1 MGALNFSLPVG
12 LPQFAVGAGVT
23 TNLVGTTQ
31 GDVRLG
37 AWRLTCVDTT
47 TETVQ
52 QDAILSDFRIANQ
65 SVFCSSGTG
74 MPAAAMAANAQSTDE
89 IIGVTLAAGT
99 SVSMSV
105 IGGVGAPGAYDVGAS
120 IATDPVGELA
130 PGQAPGDFDLD
141 SIGLLFPLNLAAI
154 PAALGTTVMQATC
167 NRTCRLGK
175 LFLTNDAA
183 NYLGVTSIL
192 VGGVEQLA
200 QSTVSGVPINHF
212 SPTSTFQNEYMDLD
226 VVITPGEQVAISIQN
241 FTAAT
246 ASNVLGGIYCL
257 PL

>member
-12 LPQFAVGAGVT
+12 LPQFAVAAGAT
-23 TNLVGTTQ
+23 TNFVGTTQ

-47 TETVQ
+47 TQVVQ

-74 MPAAAMAANAQSTDE
+74 MPAAAMAFSAQSTDE

-105 IGGVGAPGAYDVGAS
+105 IGGATVGGYDCGAS
-120 IATDPVGELA
+120 IATDPIGELA

-183 NYLGVTSIL
+183 NYLAVTSLL

-200 QSTVSGVPINHF
+200 QSTVSGIPINHF
-212 SPTSTFQNEYMDLD
+212 APTSTFQNEYMDLD

>member
-1 MGALNFSLPVG
+1 MGALDFVLPVG
-12 LPQFAVGAGVT
+12 LPVTGVAAGAT
-23 TNLVGTTQ
+23 TNFVGTTQ

-37 AWRLTCVDTT
+37 AWRLTCVDTLT
-47 TETVQ
+47 QNVQ

-65 SVFCSSGTG
+65 SVFTSSGTG
-74 MPAAAMAANAQSTDE
+74 FPAAAMAFNVQSTDE

-105 IGGVGAPGAYDVGAS
+105 IGGAAVGGYDAGGS
-120 IATDPVGELA
+120 IATDPVGQLE
-130 PGQAPGDFDLD
+130 PGQAPGDFSLD
-141 SIGLLFPLNLAAI
+141 SIGLLFPMNLAAI

-183 NYLGVTSIL
+183 NYLAVDSIL

-200 QSTVSGVPINHF
+200 QSTVSGVPIDHF
-212 SPTSTFQNEYMDLD
+212 APTSTFQNEYMDLD
-226 VVITPGEQVAISIQN
+226 VVITPGEQVQISIQN
-241 FTAAT
+241 LTAV

-257 PL
+257 PI

>member
-1 MGALNFSLPVG
+1 MGALDFVLPVG
-12 LPQFAVGAGVT
+12 LPVTGVGPGVT
-23 TNLVGTTQ
+23 TNFVGTSQ
-31 GDVRLG
+31 GDIRLG
-37 AWRLTCVDTT
+37 AWRLTCVDTLSQ
-47 TETVQ
+47 TVQ

-74 MPAAAMAANAQSTDE
+74 FPAAAMAFNAQSTDE

-105 IGGVGAPGAYDVGAS
+105 VGGVGAPGNYDAGGS

-130 PGQAPGDFDLD
+130 PGQAPGDFSLD
-141 SIGLLFPLNLAAI
+141 SIGLLFPMNLTAI
-154 PAALGTTVMQATC
+154 PAAVGTTVMTATC

-183 NYLGVTSIL
+183 NVLAVDSIL

-212 SPTSTFQNEYMDLD
+212 APTSTFQNEYMDLD
-226 VVITPGEQVAISIQN
+226 TVITPGEQVQISIQSL
-241 FTAAT
+241 TAI

>member
-23 TNLVGTTQ
+23 TNLVGTSQ

-37 AWRLTCVDTT
+37 AWRLTCVDSTT
-47 TETVQ
+47 QNVQ

-74 MPAAAMAANAQSTDE
+74 MPAAAMAATSQSTDE

-105 IGGVGAPGAYDVGAS
+105 IGGAAVGGYDCGAS

-130 PGQAPGDFDLD
+130 PGQAPGDFDLV

>member
-12 LPQFAVGAGVT
+12 LPVFAQGVGVT
-23 TNLVGTTQ
+23 TNFVGTTQ

-37 AWRLTCVDTT
+37 AWRLTCVDSTT
-47 TETVQ
+47 QNVQ

-74 MPAAAMAANAQSTDE
+74 MPAAAMAATSQSTDE

-105 IGGVGAPGAYDVGAS
+105 IGGAAVGGYDCGAS

>member
-1 MGALNFSLPVG
+1 MGALDFVLPVG
-12 LPQFAVGAGVT
+12 LPVTGVAAGVA
-23 TNLVGTTQ
+23 TNFVGTTQ

-37 AWRLTCVDTT
+37 AWRLTCVDTLT
-47 TETVQ
+47 QVVQ

-65 SVFCSSGTG
+65 SVFTSSGTAF
-74 MPAAAMAANAQSTDE
+74 PAAAMAFNVQSTDE
-89 IIGVTLAAGT
+89 IIGCTLAAGT

-105 IGGVGAPGAYDVGAS
+105 IGGVGAPGPYDAGAS

-141 SIGLLFPLNLAAI
+141 SIALLFPMNVAAI
-154 PAALGTTVMQATC
+154 PAAIGTTVMQATC

-183 NYLGVTSIL
+183 NVLAVDSIL

-200 QSTVSGVPINHF
+200 QSTVSGIPINHF
-212 SPTSTFQNEYMDLD
+212 APTSTFQNEYMDLD
-226 VVITPGEQVAISIQN
+226 TVITPGEQVQISIQN
-241 FTAAT
+241 LTAV